1 MAPQL
6 LCRVIPLRGS
16 LFHIKSL
23 LPIPLL
29 CLIAMVE
36 DTRLL
41 LVESDEELGQFVEEF
56 VEDSLGFEATNVSV
70 EEIDLNTV
78 PDSVIENN

>member
-1 MAPQL
+1 
-6 LCRVIPLRGS
+6 
-16 LFHIKSL
+16 
-23 LPIPLL
+23 
-29 CLIAMVE
+29 MVE

-56 VEDSLGFEATNVSV
+56 VEDSLGLEATNVSV

-78 PDSVIENN
+78 PNSVIENN

>member
-1 MAPQL
+1 
-6 LCRVIPLRGS
+6 
-16 LFHIKSL
+16 
-23 LPIPLL
+23 
-29 CLIAMVE
+29 MVE

-56 VEDSLGFEATNVSV
+56 VEDSIGLKTTKVSV

-78 PDSVIENN
+78 PNIVIENN